1 MEKQEEVV
9 KGPLGIMPRFIWH
22 EHNRYPGK
30 KDMDERIAGL
40 QQAIERY
47 VKHKRDIPVEWEQ
60 ELTDLNEA
68 LKNNF

>member
-1 MEKQEEVV
+1 VEKQEEVV
-9 KGPLGIMPRFIWH
+9 KGPLGIMPRSIWH

-30 KDMDERIAGL
+30 KAIDERIVEIG
-40 QQAIERY
+40 QAIARFNSAG
-47 VKHKRDIPVEWEQ
+47 VGLPVEWKE

>member
-1 MEKQEEVV
+1 MERQDELV
-9 KGPLGIMPRFIWH
+9 KGPLGIMPRSIWH

-30 KDMDERIAGL
+30 KEMDERIVGL

-47 VKHKRDIPVEWEQ
+47 VKHKRDIPVEWEE
-60 ELTDLNEA
+60 ELADLNEA